1 MEIIG
6 PLALTLIAGLSTS
19 LGYLFTYIKA
29 KNINKFICIS
39 LSFASGIMA
48 LISIKELIP
57 NSLSYIILTS
67 NKYYSLSIILVI
79 PIIIYLFINFFNKNI
94 NNQDSLYRVG
104 ILNMIALIIHNIPEG
119 IITFMT
125 STINFKLGLKLA
137 LAIITHNIPEG
148 IIISIPIYY
157 ATKNRL
163 KAFFYTL
170 IAGLSEVF
178 GALIIYLLFKNL
190 INMLIINIIMY
201 IIGCLMIIIVIKDL
215 IPAILKYNNIIW
227 IMIGIVL
234 SLFILII

>member
-94 NNQDSLYRVG
+94 NIQDSLYRVG